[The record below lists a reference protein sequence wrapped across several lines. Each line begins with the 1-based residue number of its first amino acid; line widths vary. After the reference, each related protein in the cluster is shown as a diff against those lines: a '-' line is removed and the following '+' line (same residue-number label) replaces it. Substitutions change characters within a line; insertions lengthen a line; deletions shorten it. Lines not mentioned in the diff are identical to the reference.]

1 MTFWQFLASVWSF
14 LSANGTKILG
24 LAQGTVALLAGMDGI
39 IPANDVKYWLATS
52 AVLTFWRGFSNS
64 STIATTRTTVTKQ
77 EVTTDADLPQTQGTS
92 NANAIPNATTPPRAP
107 SNYRT

>member
-24 LAQGTVALLAGMDGI
+24 LAQGTVALLAGMNNI
-39 IPANDVKYWLATS
+39 IPPDDVKYWLAAS

-64 STIATTRTTVTKQ
+64 STIATTQTTVTKQ
-77 EVTTDADLPQTQGTS
+77 EVTTDADSKPQGTTNDVAQKNPYPRS
-92 NANAIPNATTPPRAP
+92 GPPAK
-107 SNYRT
+107 